1 MTGAVRVEGSSVVT
15 SGDKRHIEGQVVE
28 LWTSVDQCGFP
39 SGWREDSVVWFPIG
53 VEGKLCE
60 MLQGPVMCNICIS

>member
-1 MTGAVRVEGSSVVT
+1 MTGAVRVEGSSVVM

-39 SGWREDSVVWFPIG
+39 LR
-53 VEGKLCE
+53 VEGRLCGVVSHWGGGKT
-60 MLQGPVMCNICIS
+60 L